1 MSERQTTVVLVD
13 FENNN
18 FDFCAELSEFRRM
31 LNLLGPAEVR
41 DVDQAV
47 NALLDFNK
55 YTEVGEVANLGS
67 VLRADGIAYFDIF
80 PGILL
85 KLLDAKRHLALVAV
99 EGEDY
104 GLYLVAYLHEVL
116 SAAEVLAPR
125 HFAYVDTKDGEGHA
139 LVPEV
144 CICFDNMLMRGN
156 RTTKVN
162 SDNFRA
168 FRSENLPPL
177 AEAGISIRYNTSLIR
192 KPEDWSRP
200 LTLHKDLDTRVSIL
214 KIHPGITP
222 QVVRNILLGDQ
233 TRAVILET
241 YGSGNAPC
249 KEWFISIVKEAAKS
263 GKILL
268 NVTQCLGG
276 SVNMDIYANGKTL
289 KEAGVLNARLESV
302 ELR

>member
-1 MSERQTTVVLVD
+1 
-13 FENNN
+13 
-18 FDFCAELSEFRRM
+18 M

-125 HFAYVDTKDGEGHA
+125 HFAYVD
-139 LVPEV
+139 
-144 CICFDNMLMRGN
+144 
-156 RTTKVN
+156 
-162 SDNFRA
+162 
-168 FRSENLPPL
+168 
-177 AEAGISIRYNTSLIR
+177 
-192 KPEDWSRP
+192 
-200 LTLHKDLDTRVSIL
+200 
-214 KIHPGITP
+214 
-222 QVVRNILLGDQ
+222 
-233 TRAVILET
+233 
-241 YGSGNAPC
+241 
-249 KEWFISIVKEAAKS
+249 
-263 GKILL
+263 
-268 NVTQCLGG
+268 
-276 SVNMDIYANGKTL
+276 KTL
-289 KEAGVLNARLESV
+289 YAGGDFNKRTVVGHNHYAAVDLVANLE
-302 ELR
+302 L